1 MSEVKSD
8 MDVALA
14 FHEDMLKM
22 AIRKAM
28 NLTMAV
34 DELRRE
40 NAELKKRISELETE
54 SVEIK
59 TK

>member
-1 MSEVKSD
+1 MPKID
-8 MDVALA
+8 MEVALA
-14 FHEDMLKM
+14 FHEDMLKIT
-22 AIRKAM
+22 IRKAM

-40 NAELKKRISELETE
+40 NAELKSRIAELETE

>member
-1 MSEVKSD
+1 ME
-8 MDVALA
+8 VALA
-14 FHEDMLKM
+14 FHEDMLKIT
-22 AIRKAM
+22 IRKAM

-40 NAELKKRISELETE
+40 NAELKSRIAELETE

>member
-1 MSEVKSD
+1 METRTD
-8 MDVALA
+8 IEVALA
-14 FHEDMLKM
+14 FHEDILKT

-28 NLTMAV
+28 NLTIAV

>member
-40 NAELKKRISELETE
+40 NAELKSRIAEL
-54 SVEIK
+54 
-59 TK
+59 